1 MQNLDI
7 RIMAFENKVR
17 YQDIAKKMGI
27 SRQWL
32 SELMRRN
39 LSPEKRQQI
48 KQAIMELRDD
58 TCNSGTVSGV

>member
-7 RIMAFENKVR
+7 RIMVAENKVR
-17 YQDIAKKMGI
+17 YQDIARKMGI

-39 LSPEKRQQI
+39 LSPERRQQI
-48 KQAIMELRDD
+48 KQAIMELKDD
-58 TCNSGTVSGV
+58 QNRS

>member
-7 RIMAFENKVR
+7 RIMADENKVR
-17 YQDIAKKMGI
+17 YQDIARKMGI

-39 LSPEKRQQI
+39 LSPERRQQI
-48 KQAIMELRDD
+48 KQAIMELKDDRDH
-58 TCNSGTVSGV
+58 

>member
-7 RIMAFENKVR
+7 RIMVAENKVR
-17 YQDIAKKMGI
+17 YQDIARKKGI

-39 LSPEKRQQI
+39 LSPERRQQI
-48 KQAIMELRDD
+48 KQAIMELKDD
-58 TCNSGTVSGV
+58 QNRS

>member
-7 RIMAFENKVR
+7 RIMVAENKVR
-17 YQDIAKKMGI
+17 YQDIARKMGI

-39 LSPEKRQQI
+39 LSPERRQQI
-48 KQAIMELRDD
+48 KQAILELKDD
-58 TCNSGTVSGV
+58 QNRS

>member
-7 RIMAFENKVR
+7 RLMADENKVR
-17 YQDIAKKMGI
+17 YQDIARKMGI

-39 LSPEKRQQI
+39 LSPERRQQI
-48 KQAIMELRDD
+48 KQAIMELKDDRDH
-58 TCNSGTVSGV
+58 

>member
-58 TCNSGTVSGV
+58 TCNSGTVSGI

>member
-7 RIMAFENKVR
+7 RIMVSENKVR

>member
-7 RIMAFENKVR
+7 RIMVAENKVR
-17 YQDIAKKMGI
+17 YQDIARKMGI

-39 LSPEKRQQI
+39 LSPERRQQI
-48 KQAIMELRDD
+48 KQAIMELKDDRDH
-58 TCNSGTVSGV
+58 

>member
-7 RIMAFENKVR
+7 RIMVAENKVR
-17 YQDIAKKMGI
+17 YQDIARKMGI

-48 KQAIMELRDD
+48 KQAIMQLKDD
-58 TCNSGTVSGV
+58 TRNS

>member
-7 RIMAFENKVR
+7 RIMVAENKVR
-17 YQDIAKKMGI
+17 YQDIARKMGI

-39 LSPEKRQQI
+39 LSPERRQQI
-48 KQAIMELRDD
+48 KQAIMELKDD
-58 TCNSGTVSGV
+58 QNRC

>member
-7 RIMAFENKVR
+7 RIMADVNKVR
-17 YQDIAKKMGI
+17 YQDIARKMGI

-48 KQAIMELRDD
+48 KQAIMELKDD
-58 TCNSGTVSGV
+58 TRNS